1 MVKSN
6 LYLIVTLC
14 WAGWLVSVFKLITLG
29 SLVSSVMADG
39 LNPCSVK
46 YPFYDNHQLSH
57 IYLDFLYQTFTRI
70 EALFLTRELRKIK
83 IRTGDK
89 VT

>member
-6 LYLIVTLC
+6 LYLMVTLC
-14 WAGWLVSVFKLITLG
+14 WAGWLVSVLKLITLG

-46 YPFYDNHQLSH
+46 YPFYEPSV
-57 IYLDFLYQTFTRI
+57 IYLDFLYETFTRI
-70 EALFLTRELRKIK
+70 EALFLTPELRKIK
-83 IRTGDK
+83 IRTVDK